1 MGRQVKVS
9 VLGSINADLV
19 ARVAELPR
27 PGETVIGHALS
38 RYSGGKGANQ
48 AVAAARLSAQVAF
61 YGMTGSDAAGENLL
75 AALNAEGI
83 DTGKVERRAGA
94 DTGTAMIL
102 VSDAGE
108 NMIVVVA
115 GANGHVGADYVDTVA
130 RELGAADTLLLQFE
144 TPLAALRRLLDK
156 LPPNRPRVIVNPAPV
171 RDISDLRLARID
183 VMTPNRSELA
193 AITGL
198 DDVESGGRCLLDR
211 GVRSVICTCGSDGSY
226 WIEREGTTHFPAFPV
241 HAVDTTAAGDAFA
254 GALAVSLSRG
264 DSVAAAIHTANAAAA
279 LSTTRPGA
287 QPSLPRRRE
296 VDDFL
301 RAHAGD
307 GLPSF
312 VPFRGEGARS
322 GAPTPDATGFRG

>member
-1 MGRQVKVS
+1 MDRQAKVS

-19 ARVAELPR
+19 ARVVELPR
-27 PGETVIGHALS
+27 PGETVIGHVLS

-61 YGMTGSDAAGENLL
+61 YGMTGADEAGQSLL
-75 AALNAEGI
+75 AALGAEGI
-83 DTGKVERRAGA
+83 ETGRVKRLEGV

-108 NMIVVVA
+108 NVIVVVA
-115 GANGHVGADYVDTVA
+115 GANGHVGADYVDAVA
-130 RELGAADTLLLQFE
+130 RDLSAADTILLQFE
-144 TPLAALRRLLDK
+144 TPLAALRRLLDR
-156 LPPNRPRVIVNPAPV
+156 LPPTHPRVIVNPAPV
-171 RDISDLRLARID
+171 RDISNLPLARID
-183 VMTPNRSELA
+183 VMTPNQSELA
-193 AITGL
+193 TITGV

-211 GVRSVICTCGSDGSY
+211 GVRSVICTCGSQGSY

-264 DSVAAAIHTANAAAA
+264 DTMAAAIRTANAAAA

-296 VDDFL
+296 VADFL
-301 RAHAGD
+301 RAHPGD
-307 GLPSF
+307 GLSSF
-312 VPFRGEGARS
+312 VPFRGGGSR
-322 GAPTPDATGFRG
+322 F